1 MFSMCH
7 RDGPVA
13 VTSSIGI
20 FSIVVSIAVKE
31 ITIFDQAIQRKW
43 HVADFSEMELA
54 KAVHRALEDG
64 AMASEG
70 YIAEGE
76 QLTKP
81 IAMFQGDRHRLTIT
95 FF

>member
-1 MFSMCH
+1 M
-7 RDGPVA
+7 
-13 VTSSIGI
+13 
-20 FSIVVSIAVKE
+20 E

-43 HVADFSEMELA
+43 HVADLSEMELA

-64 AMASEG
+64 AMAPEG

-81 IAMFQGDRHRLTIT
+81 VAMYQGDGRRLTIT

>member
-1 MFSMCH
+1 M
-7 RDGPVA
+7 
-13 VTSSIGI
+13 
-20 FSIVVSIAVKE
+20 KE
-31 ITIFDQAIQRKW
+31 ITIFDQAVQRKS

-54 KAVHRALEDG
+54 KAVHRAVEDG

-76 QLTKP
+76 ELTKL
-81 IAMFQGDRHRLTIT
+81 IAMYRGDKYRLMIE

>member
-1 MFSMCH
+1 MKESV
-7 RDGPVA
+7 VA
-13 VTSSIGI
+13 SASG
-20 FSIVVSIAVKE
+20 VSINVKE

-76 QLTKP
+76 ELTKP
-81 IAMFQGDRHRLTIT
+81 IAMFSGDKHRLSIT